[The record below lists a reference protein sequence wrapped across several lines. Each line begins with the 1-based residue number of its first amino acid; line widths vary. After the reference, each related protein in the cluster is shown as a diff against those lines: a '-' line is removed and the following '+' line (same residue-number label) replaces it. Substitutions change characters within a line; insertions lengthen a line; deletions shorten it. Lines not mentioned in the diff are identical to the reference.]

1 MRPIRKMLIYLGGVL
16 TIIWGIAHIF
26 PLNNVVRGFGNI
38 SIDNIRII
46 QMEWLTEAFS
56 LIFIGLLVI
65 VVTRIVSPGSSIRRS
80 VYILTFIMLI
90 ALSVLSLFTGFKIDF
105 LPYKLCPLIFTTS
118 GILILQGAF
127 RRGYSR

>member
-26 PLNNVVRGFGNI
+26 PLYNVVMGFGNI
-38 SIDNIRII
+38 SLDNIRII

-56 LIFIGLLVI
+56 LIFIGLLIIVI
-65 VVTRIVSPGSSIRRS
+65 TTIGDQESKAVKS

-105 LPYKLCPLIFTTS
+105 IPYKLCPLIFTTS
-118 GILILQGAF
+118 GLLILQGAF
-127 RRGYSR
+127 TGDTKN